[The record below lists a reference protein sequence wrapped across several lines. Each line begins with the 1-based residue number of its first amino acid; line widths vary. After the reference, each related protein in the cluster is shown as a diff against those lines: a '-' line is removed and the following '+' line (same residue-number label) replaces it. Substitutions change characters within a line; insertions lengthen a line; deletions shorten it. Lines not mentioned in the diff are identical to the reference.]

1 MCPVTIGGALLSA
14 GIGGSASAGV
24 VGMTAISTA
33 MGVGTSVLSIQGQ
46 KQQAKAQAQAQ
57 ANQTK
62 AEQQRLLQQQS
73 AERIN
78 QRFQEEQV
86 ANQLQKSSIKA
97 MEARATARVSAGE
110 SGVSGISV
118 DSLMNDLTRK
128 QAVYNFGLTRQLEQG
143 NIATDLRMQDFSQG
157 SYQRQL
163 SINQPIKQPDYLGGL
178 LSGATTG
185 LNAYGTLSSIEN

>member
-1 MCPVTIGGALLSA
+1 MCPVI
-14 GIGGSASAGV
+14 IGSAFTAAGTATATQAAVGSA
-24 VGMTAISTA
+24 ILSTA
-33 MGVGTSVLSIQGQ
+33 MGGATSILSIQGQ
-46 KQQAKAQAQAQ
+46 AQAAKAQAQAQ

-185 LNAYGTLSSIEN
+185 LNTYGTLSSIEN

>member
-1 MCPVTIGGALLSA
+1 MCPVTIGAAFTAAGATA
-14 GIGGSASAGV
+14 ATQAAVGSA
-24 VGMTAISTA
+24 ILSTA
-33 MGVGTSVLSIQGQ
+33 MGGATSILSIQGQ
-46 KQQAKAQAQAQ
+46 AQAAKAQAQAQ

-86 ANQLQKSSIKA
+86 ATQLQKSNIKA

-118 DSLMNDLTRK
+118 DALMNDLTRK
-128 QAVYNFGLTRQLEQG
+128 QAVYNFGLTRQLEQT
-143 NIATDLRMQDFSQG
+143 NIATDLRMQDNALGSSQ
-157 SYQRQL
+157 RLL
-163 SINQPIKQPDYLGGL
+163 SINQPINQPDYLGGL
-178 LSGATTG
+178 LKGASTG
-185 LNAYGTLSSIEN
+185 LNTYGTLSSIET

>member
-1 MCPVTIGGALLSA
+1 MCPVIIGGAL
-14 GIGGSASAGV
+14 GASAANAAA

-33 MGVGTSVLSIQGQ
+33 MGGATSILSIQGQ
-46 KQQAKAQAQAQ
+46 KQSAKAQAQAQ

-86 ANQLQKSSIKA
+86 ATQLQKSAIKA
-97 MEARATARVSAGE
+97 REARATARVSAGE

-118 DSLMNDLTRK
+118 DALMNDLTRK
-128 QAVYNFGLTRQLEQG
+128 QAVYNFGLTRQLEQA
-143 NIATDLRMQDFSQG
+143 NIATDLRMQDNALGSSQ
-157 SYQRQL
+157 RLL
-163 SINQPIKQPDYLGGL
+163 SINQPINQPDYLGGL
-178 LSGATTG
+178 LRGASTG
-185 LNAYGTLSSIEN
+185 LNTYGTLSSIET

>member
-1 MCPVTIGGALLSA
+1 MCPVT
-14 GIGGSASAGV
+14 
-24 VGMTAISTA
+24 MTAAAKFAATAKGMAAIS
-33 MGVGTSVLSIQGQ
+33 MGMGAAQSILSIQGQ
-46 KQQAKAQAQAQ
+46 RQSAKAQARAQ

-163 SINQPIKQPDYLGGL
+163 SINQPIKQPNYLEGL

-185 LNAYGTLSSIEN
+185 LNTYGTLSSIK

>member
-1 MCPVTIGGALLSA
+1 MCPVIIGGAL
-14 GIGGSASAGV
+14 GASAANAAA

-33 MGVGTSVLSIQGQ
+33 MGGATSILSIQGQ
-46 KQQAKAQAQAQ
+46 KQSAKAQAQAQ

-86 ANQLQKSSIKA
+86 ATQLQKSAIKA
-97 MEARATARVSAGE
+97 REARATARVSAGE

-118 DSLMNDLTRK
+118 DAFMNDLTRK
-128 QAVYNFGLTRQLEQG
+128 QAVYNFGLTRQLEQA
-143 NIATDLRMQDFSQG
+143 NIATDLRMQDNALGSSQ
-157 SYQRQL
+157 RLL
-163 SINQPIKQPDYLGGL
+163 SINQPINQPDYLGGL
-178 LSGATTG
+178 LKGASTG
-185 LNAYGTLSSIEN
+185 LNTYGTLSSIET